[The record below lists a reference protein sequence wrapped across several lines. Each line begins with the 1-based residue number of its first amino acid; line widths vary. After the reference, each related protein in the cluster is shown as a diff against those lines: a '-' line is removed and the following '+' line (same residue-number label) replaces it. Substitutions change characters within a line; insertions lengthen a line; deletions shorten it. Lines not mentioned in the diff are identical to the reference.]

1 MSRSYY
7 ELCCSIEHELCRSG
21 CFGAAFGKEV
31 NCGLFTRDFVLLDS
45 RRRDLKI
52 PELQKLL
59 KKKWD
64 EVAMDLDGVPIMKDG
79 KAMTY
84 GELVVDRLFT
94 DRKLTNELLNRM
106 FGKGEV
112 IEKQVEV
119 RVLKPN
125 KKDFTSIE
133 SRLMELDEKDEAGTT
148 AAVTAS
154 SNVVELK

>member
-1 MSRSYY
+1 MSNRNIHR
-7 ELCCSIEHELCRSG
+7 LIRHALCRTG
-21 CFGAAFGKEV
+21 IFGGAFGNDL
-31 NCGLFTRDFVLLDS
+31 NCGLLTRDILLLDR

-52 PELQKLL
+52 PDLQALL
-59 KKKWD
+59 KKQWD
-64 EVAMDLDGVPIMKDG
+64 ETAKDLDGIPIMKDG

-106 FGKGEV
+106 FGKGEL

-125 KKDFTSIE
+125 KRDFTSIE
-133 SRLMELDEKDEAGTT
+133 SRLMELDEP
-148 AAVTAS
+148 AAADDAADDGVAS
-154 SNVVELK
+154 LDNVVELK